1 MVIDD
6 PAEVEAPLVLNWHQ
20 FDEFSHGLIRVRM
33 CFHLVLLKLV
43 IFYISKFLLDGFGKA
58 VDVRLAID
66 HQFHEIGR
74 VFAVVE
80 VEEHLSEV
88 GAGEGFLVAG

>member
-1 MVIDD
+1 M
-6 PAEVEAPLVLNWHQ
+6 
-20 FDEFSHGLIRVRM
+20 
-33 CFHLVLLKLV
+33 V

-88 GAGEGFLVAG
+88 GVGKGFLVAG